1 MIEARNLRQSSNLGL
16 YGGKI
21 VARNELVAFFRSKG
35 VLASQLIQPILYV
48 VFVVIGL
55 NASIHSIHFRGVT
68 VTYAEYTILG
78 IIGILV
84 IGQMTQVIYR
94 VTIDKKYGLLALK
107 LCSGVKPLFYV
118 LGMSIFPILGLL
130 VQEAVIFGIAILF
143 GVHLEL
149 LKYLIVIILSILILL
164 FWNSIGILITM
175 FINDYRRRDIV
186 IRFLLTPLGF
196 SAPVFYVMDSAP
208 EVIQWFGKLNP
219 LTYQLEIIRDVYFNN
234 MYFGVIGIV
243 LASVVAIVIAILVI
257 PRIDLILIER

>member
-1 MIEARNLRQSSNLGL
+1 MIEARNLRHNSNLGL

-21 VARNELVAFFRSKG
+21 VAKNELVAFFRSKG
-35 VLASQLIQPILYV
+35 ILASQLIQPILYV
-48 VFVVIGL
+48 VFVVVGL
-55 NASIHSIHFRGVT
+55 NDSIHSVNFRGVN

-78 IIGILV
+78 IIGLLI

-107 LCSGVKPLFYV
+107 LCSGVKPFFYI
-118 LGMSIFPILGLL
+118 LGMSVFPILGLL
-130 VQEAVIFGIAILF
+130 VQEVVIFGIAILF
-143 GVHLEL
+143 GIQLVVS
-149 LKYLIVIILSILILL
+149 KYLIVIILSILILL

-196 SAPVFYVMDSAP
+196 SAPVFYIMDSAP
-208 EVIQWFGKLNP
+208 EVIRLFGKINP

-234 MYFGVIGIV
+234 IYFGVIGI
-243 LASVVAIVIAILVI
+243 LLTSVVAIVVAILVI
-257 PRIDLILIER
+257 PRINLILIER